1 MSTPEVMVSKAKDSS
16 GIKSAVSTPTRRQYW
31 SSLRT
36 MLSPQRF
43 SLREEQFFLL
53 LAVLIGIGSGLAV
66 VCFRMSIEYLH
77 LHLLGSGLMPSVPRV
92 FLAPMLAGL
101 VIAVLVIRFFPRAR
115 GSGVNQTKAALYI
128 YDGYIPMP
136 TVIGKFITSALAIGS
151 GQSLG
156 PEDPSLQIGAG
167 IASALGRRLKLSREK
182 LRLIAPVGA
191 AAGLAAAFNAPITAV
206 LFVIEEV
213 IGRWTAGIL
222 GAVVL
227 SAISSAVIERWFL
240 GDEPLFRVPAYH
252 LEHAGE
258 LGAYAS
264 LGVIGGFASLAFVK
278 YIAYLR
284 PRLRQLPSW
293 TQYFQPAAAGLLI
306 GLIGIKFPQV
316 MGAGYSYMDQ
326 AMHEQYTWQIL
337 AILGAL
343 KIVTTGL
350 SFSSGTPGGLF
361 APVLFM
367 GAMIGGAVGMAER
380 QIVPQLAI
388 PVGAYALVGMGT
400 LFAGILRA
408 PMTSVFMILEVSGN
422 YSIIVPVI
430 LSNAIAYF
438 ISRTFQPTPIFDLI
452 SRQDGLDLPS
462 LEEEREVPLLRVE
475 DAMRPPLGQTLT
487 GKLLLPEAQ
496 QRVQGS
502 AQDYFVVSMGGD
514 EWSGISRAVLLDMI
528 PNSDIPLS
536 RVLNDRLPYLHP
548 DHPLDTALRLIGGRQ
563 LLPVVHRANVQ
574 QLLGVVSLDDVMR
587 AYRGAGINESHPEP
601 APVVP

>member
-1 MSTPEVMVSKAKDSS
+1 MSPQETIAKSKDGTALKP
-16 GIKSAVSTPTRRQYW
+16 AVSTPTRRQYW
-31 SSLRT
+31 NTLRT
-36 MLSPQRF
+36 ILSPQRF

-53 LAVLIGIGSGLAV
+53 LAVLIGIASGLSV
-66 VCFRMSIEYLH
+66 VCFRICIDFLH
-77 LHLLGSGLMPSVPRV
+77 LKLLGSGLQPSVPRV
-92 FLAPMLAGL
+92 FLAPMLTGL
-101 VIAVLVIRFFPRAR
+101 VIAFLVIKFFPRAR

-167 IASALGRRLKLSREK
+167 IASALGRRLRLSREK

-227 SAISSAVIERWFL
+227 SAISSAVVERWFL

-252 LEHAGE
+252 LEHFGE

-264 LGVIGGFASLAFVK
+264 LGVIGGFASLIFVK
-278 YIAYLR
+278 GISYLR
-284 PRLRQLPSW
+284 PRLRELPPW

-337 AILGAL
+337 ALLGGL
-343 KIVTTGL
+343 KIVSTGL
-350 SFSSGTPGGLF
+350 SFTSGTPGGLF
-361 APVLFM
+361 APTLFM
-367 GAMIGGAVGMAER
+367 GAMIGGAVGMAEH
-380 QIVPQLAI
+380 QIVPHLAI
-388 PVGAYALVGMGT
+388 PVGSYALVGMGT

-438 ISRTFQPTPIFDLI
+438 ISRTFQPTPIFDLL

-462 LEEEREVPLLRVE
+462 LEEERELPLLRVE
-475 DAMRPPLGQTLT
+475 DAMRPAVGQVLT
-487 GKLLLPEAQ
+487 GNMTVAEAQ
-496 QRVQGS
+496 QHVQGS
-502 AQDYFVVSMGGD
+502 AQEFFLVAMGND
-514 EWSGISRAVLLDMI
+514 TWSGVLHTRLAEMAEHPDQR
-528 PNSDIPLS
+528 LS
-536 RVLNDRLPYLHP
+536 QLLSTRLPFLHP
-548 DHPLDTALRLIGGRQ
+548 DHPLDTALRLIGEWPV
-563 LLPVVHRANVQ
+563 LPVLHRANLQ
-574 QLLGVVSLDDVMR
+574 QLLGVISLDDVMR
-587 AYRGAGINESHPEP
+587 AYRGAGVGESHAEP
-601 APVVP
+601 AAIVP

>member
-1 MSTPEVMVSKAKDSS
+1 MSTPEVMVSKPKDSS
-16 GIKSAVSTPTRRQYW
+16 GIKPAVSTPTRRQYW

-284 PRLRQLPSW
+284 PRLRRLPSW
-293 TQYFQPAAAGLLI
+293 AQYFQPAAAGLLI

-316 MGAGYSYMDQ
+316 IGAGYSYMDQ

-487 GKLLLPEAQ
+487 GKLTLPEAQ